1 MKTTNIILIAIAILV
16 IALIG
21 VGIYSVYDQNGNIL
35 NNVNL
40 TNPLDNNTNNTTDV
54 VDADTVDNIT
64 NMTNVTDTIVVGD
77 NSTRTDI
84 TVNNTTYK
92 VYNPQSDSYVT
103 VIGEK
108 YDDEVNRW
116 YTFDEDGVRYYNT
129 RINVN

>member
-16 IALIG
+16 VALVA
-21 VGIYSVYDQNGNIL
+21 VGLYSVYDGNNNIL
-35 NNVNL
+35 NGVNM
-40 TNPLDNNTNNTTDV
+40 TNPLDNNTTDA
-54 VDADTVDNIT
+54 VDVDDVENIT
-64 NMTNVTDTIVVGD
+64 NMTNVTDLVVGD

-84 TVNNTTYK
+84 TINNTTYK
-92 VYNPQSDSYVT
+92 VYNPQSDSYVS

-116 YTFDEDGVRYYNT
+116 YTYDEDGVRYYNT